1 MKRGLRWRRV
11 LFGGWLRTT
20 LWRMRLLFGLTVAKE
35 SVLLAMERT
44 MGETAP
50 LLRVKLPHVGAEIWV
65 CRRGVWWRRVSRAA
79 RTSAGLSA
87 AMAAWERALDGSELR
102 RWLSEP
108 EDGRARSP
116 RKLDAV
122 LCRAL
127 VLEVLGRRS
136 RGRG

>member
-1 MKRGLRWRRV
+1 
-11 LFGGWLRTT
+11 
-20 LWRMRLLFGLTVAKE
+20 MRLVFGLTVAKE
-35 SVLLAMERT
+35 SVLLAVERT
-44 MGETAP
+44 TGETVP
-50 LLRVKLPHVGAEIWV
+50 VLRVKLPHLGAEVWV
-65 CRRGVWWRRVSRAA
+65 CRRGVWWRRVSLAA

-108 EDGRARSP
+108 EEGRVRNP